1 MKNSADQG
9 GCYQQR
15 PKAMVSRPW
24 SFFKEWPR
32 SGNHRRPYQQLFR
45 FKEVQRKTG
54 LSDLWNV
61 IHKEE
66 KATLE
71 HTVRLHTRKT
81 IYLNLS
87 LISKFCHLYLLI
99 SNLSLLTCTFFTFY
113 RLSRYILSC
122 KIFTLLFFSLENDD
136 MQSSKRCGK
145 LISLIF
151 IIRCLTKCNQEA

>member
-1 MKNSADQG
+1 MTAIKCWQEIF
-9 GCYQQR
+9 CCC
-15 PKAMVSRPW
+15 
-24 SFFKEWPR
+24 
-32 SGNHRRPYQQLFR
+32 

-87 LISKFCHLYLLI
+87 LISKFCHLYLICHFLHAH
-99 SNLSLLTCTFFTFY
+99 FFTFY
-113 RLSRYILSC
+113 RLPRYILSC
-122 KIFTLLFFSLENDD
+122 KIFILLFSSLENDD
-136 MQSSKRCGK
+136 MESSKRCVK

-151 IIRCLTKCNQEA
+151 IIKNYELRLRFMSTLKYWKHCMGNTIVTPATKH